1 MRAVRRTGRDLV
13 VGVLCLATVVA
24 FVLGQPLL
32 GLLVG
37 VVAVWQLLAIAR
49 GRGGLFVDQ
58 RAADRPGKPQ
68 IKG

>member
-1 MRAVRRTGRDLV
+1 VRRTGRDLV
-13 VGVLCLATVVA
+13 VGVLWVATVVA